1 MDGTERCYILE
12 KMTTTVDD
20 RKRKLMMAQLLLESS
35 SDSSDDEILHMLIK
49 EKILRPKHK
58 KRTSMILSYSEEEF
72 QANFRMRRDTCIQ
85 LISDFEKSAF
95 YPKNDSHGGTP
106 KSSAENHILSFLR
119 FAGSKTC
126 IRDVASQFSIGES
139 TFHRQ
144 MIRVVN
150 FLLHIAP
157 NVIKFPQTD
166 EEKLT
171 LASQFERV
179 SDIPGIIGSI
189 DGAYIPIRA
198 PANKNKS
205 SYLNHQQQISITLQ
219 GIADCD
225 GAFLDV
231 FTGTPSKVHDAK
243 VYYLSF
249 IYQQLP
255 EICMGDLHIIGDEAY
270 PLSEWLITPYKETNQ
285 LSQPQRLFNNK
296 LTAAREFV
304 DCAFKLLK
312 RRFRQLSRLDFHQ
325 VDTAS
330 KFLIACCVLHNICI
344 FAKDYVD
351 DYLPSDVE
359 EDSLLY
365 TNMCPDMDDAES
377 SNSEAHLRQLGEVK
391 RDAICHTLFEKFNQH
406 VI

>member
-1 MDGTERCYILE
+1 MDPEERCFILE
-12 KMTTTVDD
+12 KMTNLDD
-20 RKRKLMMAQLLLESS
+20 RKRKLIVAQLLLDSS

-49 EKILRPKHK
+49 EKIMLPKHK
-58 KRTSMILSYSEEEF
+58 KRTSMIPSYTEEEF
-72 QANFRMRRDTCIQ
+72 RLNFRMRRDTCIQ
-85 LISDFEKSAF
+85 LISDFEQSAF

-126 IRDVASQFSIGES
+126 IRDVASEFSIGES

-166 EEKLT
+166 EEKAA

-179 SDIPGIIGSI
+179 SDLPGIIGSM

-198 PANKNKS
+198 PARKNKS
-205 SYLNHQQQISITLQ
+205 SYLNHQHQISITLQ

-255 EICMGDLHIIGDEAY
+255 EMCLGDLHIVADEAY
-270 PLSEWLITPYKETNQ
+270 PLSTWLLTPYKESNQ
-285 LSQPQRLFNNK
+285 MNQAQRLYNNK
-296 LTAAREFV
+296 LSSARQLI

-351 DYLPSDVE
+351 DYLPSDIE
-359 EDSLLY
+359 EEALLY
-365 TNMCPDMDDAES
+365 NHPCPETSDPES
-377 SNSEAHLRQLGEVK
+377 NNSEAHSRQLGEIK
-391 RDAICHTLFEKFNQH
+391 RDRIAQDLFTKLTTQQ
-406 VI
+406 V